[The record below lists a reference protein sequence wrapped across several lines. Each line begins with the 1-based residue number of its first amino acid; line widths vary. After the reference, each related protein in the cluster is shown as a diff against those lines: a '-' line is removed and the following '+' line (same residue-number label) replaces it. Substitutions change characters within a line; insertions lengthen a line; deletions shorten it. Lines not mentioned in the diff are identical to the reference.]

1 MREFGR
7 ELTNDNSVQTSMCN
21 NKVDQKQ
28 QMASVAIQ
36 SSGRI
41 GQLETEKTM
50 QISVPKKA
58 SSSMQ
63 APFKLID
70 SETKESK
77 DEHPLAKKSSK
88 FNLQKVL
95 IDNEQETVN

>member
-1 MREFGR
+1 
-7 ELTNDNSVQTSMCN
+7 
-21 NKVDQKQ
+21 
-28 QMASVAIQ
+28 
-36 SSGRI
+36 
-41 GQLETEKTM
+41 
-50 QISVPKKA
+50 
-58 SSSMQ
+58 MQ

-88 FNLQKVL
+88 FNLQKVV